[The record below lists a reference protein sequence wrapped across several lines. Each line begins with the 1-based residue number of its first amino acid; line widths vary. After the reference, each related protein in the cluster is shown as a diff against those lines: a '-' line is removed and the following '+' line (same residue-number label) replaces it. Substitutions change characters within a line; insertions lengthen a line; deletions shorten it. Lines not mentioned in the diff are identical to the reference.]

1 MFFIFIDENK
11 ILKDSLLQKRYLA
24 AAPTFDRQ
32 DCLFYAFPAKKQCMI
47 EKICEEGI
55 VAKQKVG
62 VVGLGNMGGGIARNF
77 QKAGVPLAVWDI
89 RPAACTVFDGMA
101 GVDILPPGEMAATC
115 NVIFFVVPATPEIAS
130 CFEGEDGVLARAAE
144 GLVVYDFTTSDPIA
158 TRKLAARAAT
168 RGITYLDAGMSG
180 GATGADAGT
189 LTLMIG
195 GDKAA
200 LERTRALLDPIAD
213 RIFYLG
219 GSGAGH
225 TLKLIH
231 NMVCHTIFLA
241 TCEGGRMAEAAGI
254 DLADMIDV
262 FNVANAR
269 SYASEV
275 RFPRHILSGKWD
287 ARSRVYNLR
296 KDLSMAVRLAGALGT
311 KVPLGTVT
319 RDFLDVA
326 IAHGMAD
333 TDYSRLYERFNEI
346 VAAVGDSKKSSGGKK
361 ERSSKS

>member
-1 MFFIFIDENK
+1 
-11 ILKDSLLQKRYLA
+11 
-24 AAPTFDRQ
+24 
-32 DCLFYAFPAKKQCMI
+32 
-47 EKICEEGI
+47 
-55 VAKQKVG
+55 
-62 VVGLGNMGGGIARNF
+62 
-77 QKAGVPLAVWDI
+77 
-89 RPAACTVFDGMA
+89 
-101 GVDILPPGEMAATC
+101 
-115 NVIFFVVPATPEIAS
+115 
-130 CFEGEDGVLARAAE
+130 
-144 GLVVYDFTTSDPIA
+144 
-158 TRKLAARAAT
+158 
-168 RGITYLDAGMSG
+168 MSG

-200 LERTRALLDPIAD
+200 FERTRALLDPIVD
-213 RIFYLG
+213 RTFYLG

-231 NMVCHTIFLA
+231 NMACHTIFLA

-254 DLADMIDV
+254 DLADMINV

-275 RFPRHILSGKWD
+275 RFPKHILSGKWD

-296 KDLSMAVRLAGALGT
+296 KDLSMAVGLAGKLDT

-326 IAHGMAD
+326 IAHGMTD
-333 TDYSRLYERFNEI
+333 TDYSRLYERFDEI
-346 VAAVGDSKKSSGGKK
+346 VAEVGKK
-361 ERSSKS
+361 P

>member
-1 MFFIFIDENK
+1 MAE
-11 ILKDSLLQKRYLA
+11 
-24 AAPTFDRQ
+24 
-32 DCLFYAFPAKKQCMI
+32 
-47 EKICEEGI
+47 
-55 VAKQKVG
+55 QKVG

-77 QKAGVPLAVWDI
+77 QKAGVPLMVWDVA
-89 RPAACTVFDGMA
+89 PAARNTFSAMA
-101 GVDILPPGEMAATC
+101 GVEIAPPGEMAAAC
-115 NVIFFVVPATPEIAS
+115 AMMIFVVPATPEIAS
-130 CFEGEDGVLARAAE
+130 CFEGKDGVLARAAT
-144 GLVVYDFTTSDPIA
+144 GLVVYDFTTSDPVA
-158 TRKLAARAAT
+158 TKALAARAAE
-168 RGITYLDAGMSG
+168 RGIAYLDAGMSG

-200 LERTRALLDPIAD
+200 FERTRALLDPIAKK
-213 RIFYLG
+213 IFHLG
-219 GSGAGH
+219 ASGTGH

-254 DLADMIDV
+254 KLADMIDV

-269 SYASEV
+269 SYASEM
-275 RFPRHILSGKWD
+275 RFPKHILSGKWD

-296 KDLSMAVRLAGALGT
+296 KDLAMAVGLAGALDA

-326 IAHGMAD
+326 IEHGMTD
-333 TDYSRLYERFNEI
+333 TDYSRLYERFDEI
-346 VAAVGDSKKSSGGKK
+346 VAEVGKNK
-361 ERSSKS
+361 